1 MDIKEVLF
9 YDLEELF
16 GEGIELTERTTEY
29 GNICDIPSALHSF
42 YKKYSFAKMPFGSIF
57 TVEEARKMSYQQ
69 PFMDEEWFCFGQ
81 DNYGFVFW
89 LCKEVDGR
97 TFFNAWDHDMSD
109 DIDEGMEITLE
120 EFLQDII
127 NDFEEN
133 MKNIAN
139 CILMYQYSFNGYE
152 VNYNISIMDLCK
164 ILEYEKQNIAELVKI
179 KKAFNMTESISELQE
194 IKRNLPYEISDD
206 FSYMKALKI
215 LKDLNLNKV
224 KIDIFHID

>member
-9 YDLEELF
+9 DNLEELF
-16 GEGIELTERTTEY
+16 GEGIELTERTTKY
-29 GNICDIPSALHSF
+29 GNISDTPSALHSF

-97 TFFNAWDHDMSD
+97 TYFNAWDHDMSD
-109 DIDEGMEITLE
+109 DIDEGIEITLE

-133 MKNIAN
+133 ETCSIEIK
-139 CILMYQYSFNGYE
+139 SYE
-152 VNYNISIMDLCK
+152 EDAL
-164 ILEYEKQNIAELVKI
+164 AELVKI
-179 KKAFNMTESISELQE
+179 KKAFNMTESMSELQE
-194 IKRNLPYEISDD
+194 IKCNLPYEISDD

-215 LKDLNLNKV
+215 LRDLDLNKV

>member
-1 MDIKEVLF
+1 MDIKESLF
-9 YDLEELF
+9 DNLEELF
-16 GEGIELTERTTEY
+16 GERLELIERTTEY
-29 GNICDIPSALHSF
+29 GNLSDIPSALHSF

-57 TVEEARKMSYQQ
+57 TVEETRKMSYQQ
-69 PFMDEEWFCFGQ
+69 PFMGEEWFCFGQ

-120 EFLQDII
+120 EFLQEII

-133 MKNIAN
+133 ET
-139 CILMYQYSFNGYE
+139 C
-152 VNYNISIMDLCK
+152 SIEIKSCEEDAL
-164 ILEYEKQNIAELVKI
+164 AELVKI
-179 KKAFNMTESISELQE
+179 KKAFKMTASMSKLQE
-194 IKRNLPYEISDD
+194 IKNNLPYEISDD

-215 LKDLNLNKV
+215 LKDLKLNKV
-224 KIDIFHID
+224 KIDLFHID

>member
-1 MDIKEVLF
+1 MDIKGLLL
-9 YDLEELF
+9 DNLEELF
-16 GEGIELTERTTEY
+16 GERFELIERTTEAV
-29 GNICDIPSALHSF
+29 NLSDMPSALHCF
-42 YKKYSFAKMPFGSIF
+42 YKKYSFLKMPLGSIF

-97 TFFNAWDHDMSD
+97 TFFNAWDHEMSD

-133 MKNIAN
+133 ET
-139 CILMYQYSFNGYE
+139 C
-152 VNYNISIMDLCK
+152 SIEIKSCEEDAL
-164 ILEYEKQNIAELVKI
+164 AELVKI
-179 KKAFNMTESISELQE
+179 KKAFNMTASMSELKE
-194 IKRNLPYEISDD
+194 IKHNLPYVISDD
-206 FSYMKALKI
+206 FSYMKALNI
-215 LKDLNLNKV
+215 LKDLKLDKV
-224 KIDIFHID
+224 KIDVFHID

>member
-1 MDIKEVLF
+1 MDIKESLF
-9 YDLEELF
+9 DNLEELF
-16 GEGIELTERTTEY
+16 GERLELIERTTEY
-29 GNICDIPSALHSF
+29 GNLSDIPSALHSF

-57 TVEEARKMSYQQ
+57 TVEETRKMSYQQ

-120 EFLQDII
+120 EFLQEII

-133 MKNIAN
+133 ET
-139 CILMYQYSFNGYE
+139 C
-152 VNYNISIMDLCK
+152 SIEIKSCEEDAL
-164 ILEYEKQNIAELVKI
+164 AELVKI
-179 KKAFNMTESISELQE
+179 KKAFKMTASMSELQE
-194 IKRNLPYEISDD
+194 IKNNLPYEISDD

-215 LKDLNLNKV
+215 LKDLKLNKV
-224 KIDIFHID
+224 KIDLFHID

>member
-9 YDLEELF
+9 DNLEELF
-16 GEGIELTERTTEY
+16 GEGIELTERTTKY
-29 GNICDIPSALHSF
+29 GNISDIPSALHSF

-97 TFFNAWDHDMSD
+97 TYFNAWDHDMSD
-109 DIDEGMEITLE
+109 DIDEGIEITLE

-127 NDFEEN
+127 NDFVENETCGIEIKSCEEDV
-133 MKNIAN
+133 
-139 CILMYQYSFNGYE
+139 L
-152 VNYNISIMDLCK
+152 
-164 ILEYEKQNIAELVKI
+164 AELVKI
-179 KKAFNMTESISELQE
+179 KKAFNMTESMSELQE
-194 IKRNLPYEISDD
+194 IKCNLPYEISDD

-215 LKDLNLNKV
+215 LRDLDLNKV

>member
-1 MDIKEVLF
+1 MDIKGFLL
-9 YDLEELF
+9 DNLEELF
-16 GEGIELTERTTEY
+16 GERFELIERTTEAV
-29 GNICDIPSALHSF
+29 NLSDMPSALHCF
-42 YKKYSFAKMPFGSIF
+42 YKKYSFLKMPLGSIF

-97 TFFNAWDHDMSD
+97 TFFNAWDHEMSD

-133 MKNIAN
+133 ET
-139 CILMYQYSFNGYE
+139 C
-152 VNYNISIMDLCK
+152 SIEIKSCEEDAL
-164 ILEYEKQNIAELVKI
+164 AELVKI
-179 KKAFNMTESISELQE
+179 KKAFNMTASMSELKE
-194 IKRNLPYEISDD
+194 IKHNLPYVISDD
-206 FSYMKALKI
+206 FSYMKALNI
-215 LKDLNLNKV
+215 LKDLKLDKV
-224 KIDIFHID
+224 KIDVFHID

>member
-1 MDIKEVLF
+1 MDIKGLLL
-9 YDLEELF
+9 DNLEELF
-16 GEGIELTERTTEY
+16 GERFELIERTTEAV
-29 GNICDIPSALHSF
+29 NLSDMPSALHCF
-42 YKKYSFAKMPFGSIF
+42 YKKYSFLKMPLGSIF

-97 TFFNAWDHDMSD
+97 TFFNAWDHEMSD

-133 MKNIAN
+133 ET
-139 CILMYQYSFNGYE
+139 C
-152 VNYNISIMDLCK
+152 SIEIKSCEEDAL
-164 ILEYEKQNIAELVKI
+164 AELVKI
-179 KKAFNMTESISELQE
+179 KKSFNMTASMSELKE
-194 IKRNLPYEISDD
+194 IKHNLPYVISDD
-206 FSYMKALKI
+206 FSYMKALNI
-215 LKDLNLNKV
+215 LKDLKLDKV
-224 KIDIFHID
+224 KIDVFHID

>member
-1 MDIKEVLF
+1 MDIKESLF
-9 YDLEELF
+9 DNLEELF
-16 GEGIELTERTTEY
+16 GERLELIERTTEY
-29 GNICDIPSALHSF
+29 GNLSDIPSALHSF

-57 TVEEARKMSYQQ
+57 TVEETRKMSYQQ

-120 EFLQDII
+120 EFLQEII

-133 MKNIAN
+133 ET
-139 CILMYQYSFNGYE
+139 C
-152 VNYNISIMDLCK
+152 SIEIKSCEEDAL
-164 ILEYEKQNIAELVKI
+164 AELVKI
-179 KKAFNMTESISELQE
+179 KKAFKMTASMLKLQE
-194 IKRNLPYEISDD
+194 IKNNLPYEIFDD

-215 LKDLNLNKV
+215 LKDLKLNKV
-224 KIDIFHID
+224 KIDLFHID

>member
-1 MDIKEVLF
+1 MDIKGLLL
-9 YDLEELF
+9 DNLEELF
-16 GEGIELTERTTEY
+16 GERFELIERTTEAV
-29 GNICDIPSALHSF
+29 NLSDIPSALHCF
-42 YKKYSFAKMPFGSIF
+42 YKKYSFLKMPLGSIF

-97 TFFNAWDHDMSD
+97 TFFNAWDHEMSD

-133 MKNIAN
+133 ET
-139 CILMYQYSFNGYE
+139 C
-152 VNYNISIMDLCK
+152 SIEIKSCEEDAL
-164 ILEYEKQNIAELVKI
+164 AELVKI
-179 KKAFNMTESISELQE
+179 KKAFNMTASMSELKE
-194 IKRNLPYEISDD
+194 IKHNLPYVISDD
-206 FSYMKALKI
+206 FSYMKALNI
-215 LKDLNLNKV
+215 LKDLKLDKV
-224 KIDIFHID
+224 KIDVFHID

>member
-133 MKNIAN
+133 ET
-139 CILMYQYSFNGYE
+139 C
-152 VNYNISIMDLCK
+152 SIEIKSCEEDAL
-164 ILEYEKQNIAELVKI
+164 AELVKI

-224 KIDIFHID
+224 KIDKFHID